1 MKNTGALEITAA
13 GEREIVMTRVF
24 DAPRRLVWDAHTRP
38 ELLKRW
44 LLGPDGWQLVVCD
57 MDLRVGGAYRWVW
70 RKEKIGKD
78 MGMGGVYREVKAPE
92 RIVSTEKF
100 DDPWYP
106 GEGVGTLVLTEEDG
120 GKTRLVQ
127 TTLYE
132 SREARDGVLKSPM
145 DEGVSASYDRLDK
158 VLESLR

>member
-13 GEREIVMTRVF
+13 GEREIVITRAF
-24 DAPRRLVWDAHTRP
+24 DAPRHLVWDAHTKP
-38 ELLKRW
+38 ELLKKW
-44 LLGPDGWQLVVCD
+44 LLGPDGWELVVCD
-57 MDLRVGGAYRWVW
+57 MDLRVGGKYRWVW
-70 RKEKIGKD
+70 RKEKIGKE

-106 GEGVGTLVLTEEDG
+106 GEGVGTLVLTEEG
-120 GKTRLVQ
+120 RKTKLVQ

-145 DEGVSASYDRLDK
+145 DEGLIASYDRLEK

>member
-13 GEREIVMTRVF
+13 GEREIVITRAF
-24 DAPRRLVWDAHTRP
+24 DAPRRLVWEAYTKP
-38 ELLKRW
+38 ALLKKW
-44 LLGPDGWQLVVCD
+44 LLGPDGWELIVCD
-57 MDLRVGGAYRWVW
+57 MDLRVGGKYRWVW
-70 RKEKIGKD
+70 RKEKIGKE
-78 MGMGGVYREVKAPE
+78 MGMGGVYREVEAPE

-106 GEGVGTLVLTEEDG
+106 GEGVGTLVLTEEG
-120 GKTRLVQ
+120 NKTKLVQ

-145 DEGVSASYDRLDK
+145 DEGLIASYDRLEK

>member
-13 GEREIVMTRVF
+13 GEREIVITRAF
-24 DAPRRLVWDAHTRP
+24 DAPRHLVWEAHTKP
-38 ELLKRW
+38 ELLKKW
-44 LLGPDGWQLVVCD
+44 LLGPDGWELVVCD
-57 MDLRVGGAYRWVW
+57 MDLRVGGKYRWVW
-70 RKEKIGKD
+70 RKEKIGKE

-106 GEGVGTLVLTEEDG
+106 GEGVGTLVLTEEG
-120 GKTRLVQ
+120 RKTKLVQ

-145 DEGVSASYDRLDK
+145 DEGLIASYDRLEK

>member
-13 GEREIVMTRVF
+13 GEREIVITRAF
-24 DAPRRLVWDAHTRP
+24 DAPRHLVWEAHTRP
-38 ELLKRW
+38 ELLKKW
-44 LLGPDGWQLVVCD
+44 LLGPDGWELVVCD
-57 MDLRVGGAYRWVW
+57 MDLRVGGKYRWVW
-70 RKEKIGKD
+70 RKEKIGKE

-106 GEGVGTLVLTEEDG
+106 GEGVGTLVLTEEG
-120 GKTRLVQ
+120 RKTKLVQ

-145 DEGVSASYDRLDK
+145 DEGLIASYDRLEK

>member
-1 MKNTGALEITAA
+1 MKKTGALEITAA

-24 DAPRRLVWDAHTRP
+24 DAPRRLVWDAHTKP
-38 ELLKRW
+38 ELLKKW
-44 LLGPDGWQLVVCD
+44 LLGPDGWALVVCD
-57 MDLRVGGAYRWVW
+57 MDLRVGGKYRWVW

-78 MGMGGVYREVKAPE
+78 MGMGGVYREIVAPE

-106 GEGVGTLVLTEEDG
+106 GEGVGTLVLTEEG

-145 DEGVSASYDRLDK
+145 DEGVSASYDRLDT

>member
-13 GEREIVMTRVF
+13 GEREIVITRAF
-24 DAPRRLVWDAHTRP
+24 DAPRHLVWEAHTKP
-38 ELLKRW
+38 ELLKKW
-44 LLGPDGWQLVVCD
+44 LLGPDGWELVVCD
-57 MDLRVGGAYRWVW
+57 MDLRVGGKYRWVW
-70 RKEKIGKD
+70 RKEKIGKE

-106 GEGVGTLVLTEEDG
+106 GEGVGTLVLTEEDR
-120 GKTRLVQ
+120 KTKLVQ

-145 DEGVSASYDRLDK
+145 DEGLIASYDRLEK